1 MKIKK
6 HGDCYNKDG
15 QNKKEKFTCKN
26 CGCEFTADEDE
37 IYVDYGGAN
46 CASLTNTISVS
57 TYTWCTIDKDYY
69 VCSCPEC
76 HKICKNIHERKSES
90 FSSPSVTYT
99 THTNTDTKLPVVDKT
114 ITVTCDSVSNA
125 LGK

>member
-6 HGDCYNKDG
+6 HGDCYNKDS
-15 QNKKEKFTCKN
+15 QNKKEKFACKN
-26 CGCEFTADEDE
+26 CGCEFTADDDE

-46 CASLTNTISVS
+46 YTNSVNSISVS
-57 TYTWCTIDKDYY
+57 NCTWITWTKDYH

-76 HKICKNIHERKSES
+76 YKICKNIHERKSDS
-90 FSSPSVTYT
+90 ITVPSVTYT
-99 THTNTDTKLPVVDKT
+99 NADTTRPFVDNNIAT
-114 ITVTCDSVSNA
+114 TCCDSVSNA